1 MTKMDMLNQK
11 TLLRVFRQMRNVDI
25 GLTEEKDFLPWLHEL
40 QSDYMEE
47 MICILEESINEC

>member
-11 TLLRVFRQMRNVDI
+11 TLCRVFRQMRNVDT
-25 GLTEEKDFLPWLHEL
+25 GLTEEQVFLPWLHDL

-47 MICILEESINEC
+47 MICILEEAINE

>member
-47 MICILEESINEC
+47 MICILEEAINE

>member
-11 TLLRVFRQMRNVDI
+11 TLCRVFRQMRNVDT
-25 GLTEEKDFLPWLHEL
+25 GLTEERVFLPWLHDL

-47 MICILEESINEC
+47 MICILEEEINE

>member
-1 MTKMDMLNQK
+1 MTKTDALNQK

-25 GLTEEKDFLPWLHEL
+25 GLTKEKDFLPWLHEL

-47 MICILEESINEC
+47 MICILEEAINE